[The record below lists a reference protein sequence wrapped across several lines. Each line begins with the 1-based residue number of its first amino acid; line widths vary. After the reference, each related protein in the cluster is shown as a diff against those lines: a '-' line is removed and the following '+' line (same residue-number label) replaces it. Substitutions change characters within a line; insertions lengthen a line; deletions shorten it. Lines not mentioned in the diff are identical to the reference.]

1 MQGHA
6 YNELL
11 PRGEPGFPM
20 ELYHLA
26 PGHIRYVMP
35 YHWHMEY
42 ELVRIL
48 SGRFSIW
55 LNGAP
60 YELIPGDLLWVGGG
74 VLHTGI
80 PEEGCVYECLVFDLN
95 LLLKACG
102 GWSKHLTDL
111 SEQSLFFKP
120 LFPRGSPGILRQ
132 AGELFDA
139 AGQQKRGSRLRAFG
153 ALCGLLGT
161 LIEAGWYSS
170 ELPENEAQRRNIRL
184 LKRLFAYFEEHYAEP
199 VTLAQLAREAGMSP
213 KYFCRFFRSM
223 TQHTPIDYLNR
234 CRVEHACELLASGRH
249 SVTEAAFA
257 CGFND
262 LSYFIRVFKRFQGVT
277 PKQYSSLN
285 GRSRISDAG

>member
-1 MQGHA
+1 MQGRA

-20 ELYHLA
+20 ELYHLD

-42 ELVRIL
+42 ELVRVL
-48 SGRFSIW
+48 SGGLSIW
-55 LNGAP
+55 LNGAL
-60 YELIPGDLLWVGGG
+60 YELSAGDLLWVEGG

-80 PEEGCVYECLVFDLN
+80 PGEGCIYECLVFDLDF
-95 LLLKACG
+95 LLKACG

-111 SEQSLFFKP
+111 SEHSLFLKP
-120 LFPRGSPGILRQ
+120 LLPRDSSVLRQ
-132 AGELFDA
+132 ADELFLA
-139 AGQQKRGSRLRAFG
+139 VRQQKKGSRLRAFG
-153 ALCGLLGT
+153 ALCGLLGL
-161 LIEAGWYSS
+161 LIEMGWYSA

-184 LKRLFAYFEEHYAEP
+184 LKRLFAYLEEHYAEP
-199 VTLAQLAREAGMSP
+199 LTLAQLAREAGMSP

-234 CRVEHACELLASGRH
+234 CRVEHACELLSAGKS
-249 SVTEAAFA
+249 SVTETAFA

-277 PKQYSSLN
+277 PKQY
-285 GRSRISDAG
+285 GSR